1 MKDIKNKFFTT
12 SDSNK
17 FTNNMFDEKITR
29 AKSVNESSL
38 NAKRNYQQKKK

>member
-12 SDSNK
+12 S
-17 FTNNMFDEKITR
+17 R
-29 AKSVNESSL
+29 AKSDNESSL